1 MSVDVRTGQTFEAGM
16 ATALFETRVSSIPLV
31 GNDRNQYLATSDG
44 QRFLVNRVA
53 LEDVVTP
60 ITLIF
65 NWPK

>member
-1 MSVDVRTGQTFEAGM
+1 MDVRTGQTFEAGM